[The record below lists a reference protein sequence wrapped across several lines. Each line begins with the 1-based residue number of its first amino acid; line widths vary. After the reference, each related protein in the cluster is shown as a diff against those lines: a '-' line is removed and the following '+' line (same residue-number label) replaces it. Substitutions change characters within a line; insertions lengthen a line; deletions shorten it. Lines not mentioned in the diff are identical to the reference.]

1 METRDIAGTVVAV
14 TGATSGIGAATV
26 AGLVKAGA
34 NVVATGRREERLR
47 ELQEVLGVDQ
57 LEVLAGDVRDPDTS
71 RRLAAAAVNRW
82 ERLDS
87 VVLSAGVGAY
97 GGILDG
103 TDDQLAD
110 MIAANLNSTIWGVRA
125 AVPHMLAGGGDI
137 VIVASVAGLRG
148 GANEAVYAAT
158 KFGQLGLA
166 GAVDRELRTQGIRVT
181 AICPAAVATEFAM
194 GAGRTPD
201 TPELANWMQADDVA
215 AAILYTLSQPRRLR
229 TTQWSLWSAAE
240 SS

>member
-1 METRDIAGTVVAV
+1 METRDIAATVVAV

-26 AGLVKAGA
+26 AALVKAGA
-34 NVVATGRREERLR
+34 NVVATGRREERLQQLR
-47 ELQEVLGVDQ
+47 ESLGSDQ
-57 LEVLAGDVRDPDTS
+57 LEVLAGDVAEPQTS
-71 RRLAAAAVNRW
+71 RRLAAAAIDRW
-82 ERLDS
+82 GRLDS
-87 VVLSAGVGAY
+87 VVLSAGAGAY

-103 TDDQLAD
+103 TDDQIAQ

-125 AVPHMLAGGGDI
+125 AVPHMLAKGGDI

-148 GANEAVYAAT
+148 GANEAVYSAT
-158 KFGQLGLA
+158 KAGQVGLA
-166 GAVDRELRTQGIRVT
+166 GSVDRELRTKGIRVT
-181 AICPAAVATEFAM
+181 TICPAAVATEFAM

-201 TPELANWMQADDVA
+201 MPELADWMQADDVA